1 MRKRVEPSTCFPS
14 RVWRATVLLRPTRAT
29 INPLMALSLRSNP
42 SLHPSPFA
50 PLVCPTPVRAPT
62 RILSVTYSSVSLSQ
76 PLPFTLF
83 LLPAGSRIA
92 SLSFRSTARSSPL
105 LFIDLSPAS
114 TSPAQLH
121 YTLSSMS
128 SFIPLVSLYH
138 RLSYSLTSGHLLGY
152 LPLPANLSFF
162 LPHSSLLFH
171 SFLLPFLPHYPL
183 FLLFFTNSLCL
194 YFTLSAFFYPRCF
207 VSRSLLLWRSPDDP
221 SPSAS
226 SPLPFRPFR
235 PFVLRLDVSIFVRS
249 RDLPVFTCPL
259 SCFPITCHPSVPY
272 TCLCRTSNPFLRPH
286 REITSDVDRR
296 LATVR
301 APQFKTAVRRGRR
314 R

>member
-1 MRKRVEPSTCFPS
+1 
-14 RVWRATVLLRPTRAT
+14 
-29 INPLMALSLRSNP
+29 MALSLRSNP
-42 SLHPSPFA
+42 SLHPSLFA
-50 PLVCPTPVRAPT
+50 PLVCPTPVGAPT

-92 SLSFRSTARSSPL
+92 NLSFRSTARSSPL

-128 SFIPLVSLYH
+128 SFIPHVSLYH

-152 LPLPANLSFF
+152 LPLPANLSFS
-162 LPHSSLLFH
+162 LPHPSLLFH

-207 VSRSLLLWRSPDDP
+207 VSRSLLLRRSPDDP
-221 SPSAS
+221 SPSALPLS
-226 SPLPFRPFR
+226 SFSSVRPPSRCLDLRPFSRPPRVHLSSILLPYNLSSFSPVYLSLSYEQPLPSTPSWNHQRCGPA
-235 PFVLRLDVSIFVRS
+235 VS
-249 RDLPVFTCPL
+249 DG
-259 SCFPITCHPSVPY
+259 
-272 TCLCRTSNPFLRPH
+272 
-286 REITSDVDRR
+286 
-296 LATVR
+296 AR
-301 APQFKTAVRRGRR
+301 AAIQNCG
-314 R
+314 